1 MSLVVNGGIA
11 NNPRWLWE
19 AVAVYEAGQFVDPRS
34 LPYLA
39 GGASLTLDSLNSL
52 DNTRIYDVGYVMA
65 EFIITRWGAD
75 ALVAL
80 IATNGNL
87 AMVTGL
93 SAAEFITAW
102 RGFVRS
108 RYGV

>member
-1 MSLVVNGGIA
+1 
-11 NNPRWLWE
+11 
-19 AVAVYEAGQFVDPRS
+19 
-34 LPYLA
+34 
-39 GGASLTLDSLNSL
+39 
-52 DNTRIYDVGYVMA
+52 MA

-93 SAAEFITAW
+93 SAAEFMTAW

-108 RYGV
+108 QYGV